1 MLAGMVDAY
10 RPGMSKTQKG
20 GVMKTRWVEPGKG
33 ARASELL
40 FALGLPK
47 RYDDYRTELAFVDGL
62 VVALE
67 GYDRVRGFEALR
79 RIGINEV

>member
-1 MLAGMVDAY
+1 ML
-10 RPGMSKTQKG
+10 KTK
-20 GVMKTRWVEPGKG
+20 WVEPGKG
-33 ARASELL
+33 ARVSELL
-40 FALGLPK
+40 FALGRPK
-47 RYDDYRTELAFVDGL
+47 RYDDYRTELAFVDG